1 MLDTSIHCSRK
12 EKPAHTSRKA
22 LSGVAVIGAL
32 LLTAAVI
39 NAVIAVADLRARADS
54 SALAGNLAL
63 SVCQTRDHAVLQHPF
78 RGALAPSLTCA
89 APHG

>member
-1 MLDTSIHCSRK
+1 
-12 EKPAHTSRKA
+12 
-22 LSGVAVIGAL
+22 
-32 LLTAAVI
+32 
-39 NAVIAVADLRARADS
+39 
-54 SALAGNLAL
+54 LAGNLAL